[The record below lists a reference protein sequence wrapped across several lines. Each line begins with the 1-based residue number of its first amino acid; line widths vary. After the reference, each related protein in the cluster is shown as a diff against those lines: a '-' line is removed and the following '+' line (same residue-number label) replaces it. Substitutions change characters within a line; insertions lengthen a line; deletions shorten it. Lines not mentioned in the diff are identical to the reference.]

1 MTKRSPGNG
10 FFEPPEE
17 LLEVG
22 EPFSLARVDSSLTPG
37 FHGAK
42 TQGEAILTLRDP
54 HLADL
59 QQRLFADGRAGGR
72 RSLLLVLQG
81 MDTAGKGGMVSH
93 VVGAVDV
100 QGVQLAAFRAPTEEE
115 KAHDFLWRIERQ
127 LPRPGMVG
135 CFDRSH
141 YEDVLVPRVH
151 GWIDRDELERRFS
164 AIRDFEWDLHAAGT
178 TVLKVM
184 LHISR
189 NEQKRRLSA
198 RLDDPA
204 KQWKFNPGDVSER
217 AYWDDYMAA
226 YQDALERTSTV
237 YAPWYVVPAD
247 NKWYS
252 RLVVQELL
260 VAALER
266 MDLTWP
272 TPDYDVDEQKRR
284 LAET

>member
-1 MTKRSPGNG
+1 MAKRKPGNG
-10 FFEPPEE
+10 FLEPPEE
-17 LLEVG
+17 LLAVREH
-22 EPFSLARVDSSLTPG
+22 FSLAEVDASLTPG
-37 FHGAK
+37 FRGGKAE
-42 TQGEAILTLRDP
+42 GEGILTLRDP

-59 QQRLFADGRAGGR
+59 QQRLFADGRAGGH

-100 QGVQLAAFRAPTEEE
+100 QGVQLAAFRVPTAEER
-115 KAHDFLWRIERQ
+115 AHDFLWRVARE
-127 LPRPGMVG
+127 LPRPGMLG

-151 GWIDRDELERRFS
+151 GMLDHDELERRFS

-178 TVLKVM
+178 SVLKVM

-189 NEQKRRLSA
+189 DEQKRRLAA

-204 KQWKFNPGDVSER
+204 KRWKFNPGDVTER

-226 YQDALERTSTV
+226 YQDAFERTSTV
-237 YAPWYVVPAD
+237 YAPWFVVPAD

-266 MDLTWP
+266 MDLGWP
-272 TPDYDVDEQKRR
+272 TPLYDVEEQKQR
-284 LAET
+284 LADS

>member
-1 MTKRSPGNG
+1 MTKRRPGNG

-17 LLEVG
+17 LLGVG
-22 EPFSLARVDSSLTPG
+22 EPFSLAQIDSSLTPG
-37 FHGAK
+37 FRGAK
-42 TQGEAILTLRDP
+42 ADGEAILTLRDP

-59 QQRLFADGRAGGR
+59 QQRLFAEGRAGGQR
-72 RSLLLVLQG
+72 ALLLVLQG

-100 QGVQLAAFRAPTEEE
+100 QGVQLAAFREPSEEE
-115 KAHDFLWRIERQ
+115 KAHDFLWRIRMQ
-127 LPRPGMVG
+127 LPRAGMLG

-151 GWIDRDELERRFS
+151 GWIDLNELERRFS
-164 AIRDFEWDLHAAGT
+164 AIRDFEWELHAAGT
-178 TVLKVM
+178 MVLKVM

-189 NEQKRRLSA
+189 IEQKRRLSA

-204 KQWKFNPGDVSER
+204 KQWKFNPGDVTER
-217 AYWDDYMAA
+217 AYWDEYMAA

-272 TPDYDVDEQKRR
+272 TPGYDVEEQKRR
-284 LAET
+284 LAQT